1 MSRNSDGKKKK
12 EEDIIR
18 NVDEGLLL
26 FCGEVPFYFSLFH
39 FHSHMQQKFCF
50 NLLQ

>member
-18 NVDEGLLL
+18 NVDEGPPSSTFLW
-26 FCGEVPFYFSLFH
+26 
-39 FHSHMQQKFCF
+39 
-50 NLLQ
+50 